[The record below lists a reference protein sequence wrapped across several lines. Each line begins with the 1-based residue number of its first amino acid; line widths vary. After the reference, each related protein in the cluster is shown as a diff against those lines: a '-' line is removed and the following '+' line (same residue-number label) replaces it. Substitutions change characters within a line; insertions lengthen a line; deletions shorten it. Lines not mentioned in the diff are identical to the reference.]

1 MRIHKEYMGAASEK
15 AAATAADIEVA
26 GMIEKYP
33 QDKIAEMMETTD
45 KWDLFFHLSPVRRN
59 TLAWYQFK
67 ENASVL
73 EVDAGNGAL
82 TGLLC
87 ERCAHVT
94 ATVFSAY
101 RAETIGRRYQD
112 MENLDIY
119 VGAVGAMKF
128 VQEFDYIILVNSL
141 ENIPEEKRQ
150 SYLKTLDRMLKKDGC
165 LLCAVDN
172 RYGTRY
178 LCGARE
184 LHTGVAYDG
193 VNGYPR
199 KTAGRSFDRQELL
212 GLLNR
217 SGFSCVKMYYPL
229 PDLNLTQK
237 VYSDEI
243 LPPPDIY
250 EHLQTAYWGYDT
262 MKGNENILCEGA
274 LRNEAFPFVAP
285 AFLAECAH
293 TEREWQPPCEILPE
307 VRRLQHGNF
316 AAKDNALA
324 KIRDSKGS
332 GQAPGC
338 PDQEALPMSKKELD
352 RLAGIKKVQLGI
364 LQEFMRICEK
374 YDLTFWAIRGTLIG
388 AVRHKGFI
396 PWDDDIDVAMPRK
409 DFDKFR
415 AMAADELG
423 EQFFFQSSK
432 TDRTF
437 FWGSMCRIRDL
448 RTTGI
453 SEEEIGRTDKG
464 GIGMDILVLDNLY
477 VELRKQKRQLRRV
490 SFWTKSALLKT
501 YGEKN
506 PSVTGI
512 ERAALSERL
521 CSLMPRRF
529 ILARVES
536 AFRACPDDKSNLYCV
551 FNRQWDVEK
560 IKWYNQADFQKK
572 LDCKFEHLSIPVP
585 EEYDHILRT
594 SMGKYYM
601 HYPKVENRVP
611 KHRGVYDAALPCKH
625 FSSKWMEDRKETLYV
640 TGDEAMVR
648 LFCDRFCR
656 NANIMRLEDSVEA
669 TDLDTASADVIICA
683 DQYEEYAG
691 KLEDRGIT
699 GYYIIL
705 SEQLEVV

>member
-15 AAATAADIEVA
+15 AAATATDIEVA
-26 GMIEKYP
+26 GIVEHYSRD
-33 QDKIAEMMETTD
+33 QIVELMETTD
-45 KWDLFFHLSPVRRN
+45 KWDLFFHLSSVRRN
-59 TLAWYQFK
+59 LLAWYQFR

-101 RAETIGRRYQD
+101 RAETIGKRYQD
-112 MENLDIY
+112 RENLDIY

-150 SYLKTLDRMLKKDGC
+150 QYLKTLDKMLKKDGC

-184 LHTGVAYDG
+184 FHTGAAYDG

-199 KTAGRSFDRQELL
+199 GSSGKSFDREELL
-212 GLLNR
+212 GLLKR

-229 PDLNLTQK
+229 PDLHITQK

-243 LPPPDIY
+243 LPPQDIY
-250 EHLQTAYWGYDT
+250 AQMQTAYWGYDT
-262 MKGNENILCEGA
+262 MKGNENILCEVA
-274 LRNEAFPFVAP
+274 LRNKVFPFVAP
-285 AFLAECAH
+285 AFFAECAH
-293 TEREWQPPCEILPE
+293 TERAWQQPSEILQE
-307 VRRLQHGNF
+307 VQRLRHSNF
-316 AAKDNALA
+316 MAKEEALA
-324 KIRDSKGS
+324 KICGSKSPGP
-332 GQAPGC
+332 APGC
-338 PDQEALPMSKKELD
+338 PDQEALPMSMKELD

-374 YDLTFWAIRGTLIG
+374 YGLTFWAFRGTLIG

-409 DFDKFR
+409 DFETFKR
-415 AMAADELG
+415 IVVGELK
-423 EQFFFQSSK
+423 EQFFFQSSG

-448 RTTGI
+448 QTTGI

-464 GIGMDILVLDNLY
+464 GIWIDILVLDNLY

-490 SFWTKSALLKT
+490 RFWTKLALLKT
-501 YGEKN
+501 YGERHV
-506 PSVTGI
+506 SVTGT
-512 ERAALSERL
+512 ERVALLENL
-521 CSLMPRRF
+521 CSLLPQDL
-529 ILARVES
+529 ILSCAER

-551 FNRQWDVEK
+551 FNRQWDTEK
-560 IKWYNQADFQKK
+560 IRWYDKSDFQKK
-572 LDCKFEHLSIPVP
+572 LDWKFEHLLIPVP
-585 EEYDHILRT
+585 EEYDHILKT

-611 KHRGVYDAALPCKH
+611 KHEGIYDVKLPCKH
-625 FSSKWMEDRKETLYV
+625 FSPKWMEGGKKTLYV
-640 TGDEAMVR
+640 TGDEALIR
-648 LFCDRFCR
+648 LFLNRYCV
-656 NANIMRLEDSVEA
+656 NGNVLILEDSVKV
-669 TDLDTASADVIICA
+669 TDLDTAYVDIIICA
-683 DQYEEYAG
+683 DQYEEYV
-691 KLEDRGIT
+691 KNLENRGLT
-699 GYYIIL
+699 NYYIFL
-705 SEQLEVV
+705 SKQLEVV